1 MSLHSLPPEAS
12 SLLAFWFGT
21 ADVTGPIDAA
31 NMGRWFRTDAAFD
44 AACKEGFGALADRAA
59 RGELT
64 DWEASAPGALARVLL
79 LDQLPRNLYR
89 DDARTFA
96 TDPAAVVVAERALA
110 KGFDREVST
119 LARMFFYLPFEHA
132 EDIAHQDRSVA
143 LAERAAAEAPPALAT
158 LSASLVD
165 YAVKHR
171 AVVARFGRFPH
182 RNAVLGRA
190 STDDEREF
198 LASGRGF

>member
-1 MSLHSLPPEAS
+1 MSTVTLPPEAA

-21 ADVTGPIDAA
+21 AEVAGPVDPA

-44 AACKEGFGALADRAA
+44 AACKDNF
-59 RGELT
+59 GELT
-64 DWEASAPGALARVLL
+64 DWETSAPGALARVIL
-79 LDQLPRNLYR
+79 LDQIPRNLYR

-96 TDPAAVVVAERALA
+96 ADPQAVEVAARAIARGL
-110 KGFDREVST
+110 DREVST

-132 EDIAHQDRSVA
+132 EDMAHQDRCVA
-143 LAERAAAEAPPALAT
+143 LSERAAAEAPPELAS

-171 AVVARFGRFPH
+171 AVIARFGRFPH
-182 RNAVLGRA
+182 RNAALGRE
-190 STDDEREF
+190 STADEREF

>member
-1 MSLHSLPPEAS
+1 MGTVTLPPEAA

-21 ADVTGPIDAA
+21 TAVAVPIDTA
-31 NMGRWFRTDAAFD
+31 NMARWFRTDAAFD
-44 AACKEGFGALADRAA
+44 AACKENFGALAARAA
-59 RGELT
+59 RGELAA
-64 DWEASAPGALARVLL
+64 WEASAPSALALVLL

-96 TDPAAVVVAERALA
+96 TDPAAVSVTERALA

-132 EDIAHQDRSVA
+132 EDMAHQDRSVA
-143 LAERAAAEAPPALAT
+143 LAERSAAEAPPELAT

-171 AVVARFGRFPH
+171 AVIARFGRFPH
-182 RNAVLGRA
+182 RNAALGRE
-190 STDDEREF
+190 STPDERAF